1 MDSETISTS
10 DSLPTTRPLLLYF
23 YFMAIA
29 VLYYDHFLTFP
40 LEFAYIWRR
49 PKSRSTY
56 WFFLNRY
63 LTFFTTV
70 PITIFNFVDFDH
82 DVCSKYALFRQIL
95 LVVQVVVVD
104 LILSLRV
111 YAMYGL
117 DKRILYILC
126 CGTVMGMGIT
136 GWSISAQQNSRAL
149 EDYSVPGCFIPLSH
163 DSGSH
168 LVAVWEALLAYDLLI
183 FGIILFRSSR
193 IRLRDTVAS
202 SSTPIMYLMLRD
214 GALYFVAMAL
224 ANLSNIISFYIGGPF
239 VKGGLSTFATSV
251 SVTMTS
257 RLMVNL
263 HAFADRGL
271 YTEAISRDSRSPQ
284 ILDSIVYQPYST
296 GGTGFE
302 LETRRRSL
310 APGYSSP

>member
-56 WFFLNRY
+56 C
-63 LTFFTTV
+63 
-70 PITIFNFVDFDH
+70 
-82 DVCSKYALFRQIL
+82 CSKYALFRQIL

-163 DSGSH
+163 DS
-168 LVAVWEALLAYDLLI
+168 LAYDPLI

-193 IRLRDTVAS
+193 IRLRDRVAS
-202 SSTPIMYLMLRD
+202 SSTPIIYLMLRD
-214 GALYFVAMAL
+214 V
-224 ANLSNIISFYIGGPF
+224 PF

-257 RLMVNL
+257 RLMLNL

-302 LETRRRSL
+302 LETRRHSL